1 MSLVF
6 GQNVDLDSI
15 PAKAYFDTDVEI
27 NLEGYEDSNLTWSW
41 VIEKPD
47 GSLFTDPSDDNNTI
61 LTFMPNALGF
71 NETGI
76 YTIRVEFD
84 DRDVAS
90 SHIPEFTQLYIAR
103 RTNEEEV
110 IVRTYAPFISE
121 ITSIT
126 FVCSTCI

>member
-47 GSLFTDPSDDNNTI
+47 GTLFTDPSDDNNTI

-76 YTIRVEFD
+76 KISPPSVPGILG
-84 DRDVAS
+84 V
-90 SHIPEFTQLYIAR
+90 ILLYLL
-103 RTNEEEV
+103 
-110 IVRTYAPFISE
+110 FCLS
-121 ITSIT
+121 
-126 FVCSTCI
+126 